1 MIPEQNKV
9 LILLA
14 AFNGQ
19 HYLIEQLE
27 SVLAQENVS
36 VSIVISLD
44 ESDDSSI
51 VICENYSR
59 IYSNITLLPYGKKFG
74 CAGKNFYR
82 LIRDVDFTEYDF
94 VSFCDQDD
102 IWHTDKLSRAIQF
115 LQKYDCYSSNVI
127 AFWDDGREVLIDKVQ
142 SQCEWDFLFEA
153 AGPGCTYVLRRN
165 VAIAFKAWLIERYDK
180 INDDIAL
187 HDWLIYAFS
196 RHFGYHWL
204 IDAKPMMRY
213 RQHANNQVGT
223 NNSIMAAKKR
233 LMLIK
238 GKWYRNQ
245 ITKIAEHLVLEN
257 ISIVKYGL
265 NKGYVGNL
273 YLFFHVNQLRRRVRD
288 RMALSFALL
297 LNIF

>member
-19 HYLIEQLE
+19 HYLIEQIE

-36 VSIVISLD
+36 VNIVISLD

-59 IYSNITLLPYGKKFG
+59 IYSNITLLPYGEKFG

-165 VAIAFKAWLIERYDK
+165 VATAFKAWLIERYDK

-204 IDAKPMMRY
+204 IDAKPMMHY

-288 RMALSFALL
+288 RMALSFAFL